1 MLHAVHPPK
10 VGEALLTMHGI
21 SPSSLGLPP
30 MLSSTRELEA
40 AHASIGAGLSGR
52 MPSLQSIKVGS
63 ISHTDPT
70 LLLDR
75 VRSAS
80 QSGMPAVGSTAFSDP
95 AALLAR
101 ARGEAG
107 MGGLAHRSTLAGV
120 SSLPFQPGSLLRF
133 DQVSSGADTSSAAPK
148 AASEVNGCVA
158 ARAGGGSEAR
168 PLLGRSALP
177 LIEQHTQMRL
187 QQQQRQ
193 PQGLH
198 LPISGLGLTSGAVR
212 SASGMTPG
220 AVRSASIVGRD
231 EGGAVLRTDKVN
243 AVAAADAAAVEDHY
257 ASSARMAAG
266 VDDGGLPSHSSQTH
280 SSQSVEA
287 SRQELAAPS
296 EGAEAESNLAAIE
309 QHQWAHFWE
318 WTTEELNAGLG
329 AGAGVGEGRR
339 RDGDEAMA
347 DTGILA
353 HIGDNVTSP
362 RSGPGGRARGS
373 VSGAPRGRGGRKAGD
388 AGGRGRARGAAGR
401 TARAPASSAAASAA
415 VKATATASAGTQ
427 AARDG
432 GAAALRCDDA
442 QASAVRAACHA
453 QASAM
458 RPVAVSLSPTSSRTP
473 HVTAMQNSLNGHPSA
488 PPAAPP
494 LAPISPSAPGEA
506 AEANDSGQGPGNGS
520 MLHGMGVGATGVG
533 AGSWLQ
539 QPPGLPDAGATKGS
553 VPMWTGHM
561 LLGSGMPH
569 EMPHWMLRGMLPGP
583 ASEYLMHAQGC
594 PLKLRPHG
602 LPPRCAYHSRLSLPA
617 HAFCTV

>member
-1 MLHAVHPPK
+1 
-10 VGEALLTMHGI
+10 
-21 SPSSLGLPP
+21 
-30 MLSSTRELEA
+30 
-40 AHASIGAGLSGR
+40 

-107 MGGLAHRSTLAGV
+107 MGGLAQRSTLAGI
-120 SSLPFQPGSLLRF
+120 SSLPFQSGSLLRF
-133 DQVSSGADTSSAAPK
+133 EQGNSGTDTSSAAPK
-148 AASEVNGCVA
+148 AASEVNGCGA

-198 LPISGLGLTSGAVR
+198 LPISGLGMTPGAVR
-212 SASGMTPG
+212 STSGMTPG

-231 EGGAVLRTDKVN
+231 EGGAVLRTDQVN
-243 AVAAADAAAVEDHY
+243 AVAAADAAAFEDHY
-257 ASSARMAAG
+257 ASSAPMAAV
-266 VDDGGLPSHSSQTH
+266 VDDGGLPSHSSETH
-280 SSQSVEA
+280 SSQSVES
-287 SRQELAAPS
+287 SRQGLPAPS

-309 QHQWAHFWE
+309 QQHQWAQFWE

-339 RDGDEAMA
+339 SDGDEAMA
-347 DTGILA
+347 ETGILA

-401 TARAPASSAAASAA
+401 TVRAPASSAAASAA

-442 QASAVRAACHA
+442 QASAMRGACHA

-458 RPVAVSLSPTSSRTP
+458 RPVAVSLSPTSSPTP
-473 HVTAMQNSLNGHPSA
+473 HVTAMQNRLNGHPSA

-506 AEANDSGQGPGNGS
+506 AGANDSGQGLGNGR
-520 MLHGMGVGATGVG
+520 MWHGMGVGATGVG

-539 QPPGLPDAGATKGS
+539 QPPGLPDAGAAKGS

-561 LLGSGMPH
+561 LLGSVMPH
-569 EMPHWMLRGMLPGP
+569 GMPHWMLQGMLPGP

-594 PLKLRPHG
+594 PLKLRLRG
-602 LPPRCAYHSRLSLPA
+602 LLPRCAYHSRLSLPA
-617 HAFCTV
+617 HACCTV

>member
-1 MLHAVHPPK
+1 MLHTVHPQK
-10 VGEALLTMHGI
+10 GGEALLAMHGI
-21 SPSSLGLPP
+21 SPQSLGLPP
-30 MLSSTRELEA
+30 MLSSTREQEA

-52 MPSLQSIKVGS
+52 MPSLHSIKVGS

-70 LLLDR
+70 SLLDR

-80 QSGMPAVGSTAFSDP
+80 QSGMPAVGTTGFADP

-107 MGGLAHRSTLAGV
+107 MGGLAHRSTLAGI
-120 SSLPFQPGSLLRF
+120 SSLPFQSSSLLRF
-133 DQVSSGADTSSAAPK
+133 DPVRSGADTSRVLS
-148 AASEVNGCVA
+148 AASEVNGSGA
-158 ARAGGGSEAR
+158 ARAGGGSDAEAR
-168 PLLGRSALP
+168 PLFGRSALP

-198 LPISGLGLTSGAVR
+198 LPISGLG
-212 SASGMTPG
+212 MTPG
-220 AVRSASIVGRD
+220 AGQPRPIVGRD
-231 EGGAVLRTDKVN
+231 EGGAVLRSDQVN
-243 AVAAADAAAVEDHY
+243 TVAAADAAAVEDQY

-287 SRQELAAPS
+287 SRQELATPS
-296 EGAEAESNLAAIE
+296 QGAEAESNLAAIE
-309 QHQWAHFWE
+309 QNQWAHFWE

-339 RDGDEAMA
+339 RDGDEAMT
-347 DTGILA
+347 DTTVLA
-353 HIGDNVTSP
+353 HVGDHVTSP
-362 RSGPGGRARGS
+362 RSGPAGGRARGS

-388 AGGRGRARGAAGR
+388 GGGRGRARGAAGR
-401 TARAPASSAAASAA
+401 TARAPASSAAATAA

-442 QASAVRAACHA
+442 K
-453 QASAM
+453 ASAM
-458 RPVAVSLSPTSSRTP
+458 RAVAVSLPHTSTPTP
-473 HVTAMQNSLNGHPSA
+473 HVTAMQNSLNGQPSA
-488 PPAAPP
+488 PPAASP
-494 LAPISPSAPGEA
+494 LAPITPSAPREA
-506 AEANDSGQGPGNGS
+506 AGANDSGQGHGNGS
-520 MLHGMGVGATGVG
+520 MLHGMGVGASGVG
-533 AGSWLQ
+533 ASSWLQ
-539 QPPGLPDAGATKGS
+539 QPPGLPDAGAGKGS

-569 EMPHWMLRGMLPGP
+569 GMPHCMLRGMLPGP

-602 LPPRCAYHSRLSLPA
+602 LPLRCAYHSRLTLPV
-617 HAFCTV
+617 HACAQSKHAWRIL